1 MDVYLKKLEDE
12 LRLRKYSPK
21 TVKAYSACVE
31 NYLKAKKDNFGKVD
45 IDFIKRYILSKIDD
59 GKSSQTTNQNLQAI
73 NFF

>member
-31 NYLKAKKDNFGKVD
+31 NYLRAKKDSFGTVD
-45 IDFIKRYILSKIDD
+45 IDFIKQYKFASDKLLLLECFEI
-59 GKSSQTTNQNLQAI
+59 
-73 NFF
+73 